1 LAAAAVKNGT
11 TVDAFKSQLLTE
23 LRASRSTIPSQRYRE
38 DTPDLMQCCLL
49 LATGNEKAALK
60 FYGPDNVMKARAT
73 GLNSVPDIARR
84 TMELSGLTG
93 LPQNSKGILRAS
105 FSTSAFTN
113 LLSGSMDK
121 ILQTINE
128 QIVDSWRAFCKIRT
142 LNNYRSTAILKP
154 TIDANLQEVGSAGE
168 VPMAT
173 LSEENFT
180 PLQCSLFSRLV
191 RISVQQLAND
201 DLSAFSD
208 IPVALMR
215 SAKRSVS
222 DLIYRAILAN
232 AGTHFGTGNA
242 NYFDGAGSVLSAA
255 SLGVAIKML
264 RVQTDSNNS
273 LLDYQPYC
281 LLVPASLEQTAK
293 ALLNSSE
300 LARTGDSDPTG
311 NPLQNALVL
320 AVEPRLESTAFSG
333 YSSTAWYLFSTP
345 DTAPVNVG
353 FLNGQESPT
362 VTSFGPDSEAETLG
376 FAWRTEL

>member
-1 LAAAAVKNGT
+1 
-11 TVDAFKSQLLTE
+11 
-23 LRASRSTIPSQRYRE
+23 
-38 DTPDLMQCCLL
+38 
-49 LATGNEKAALK
+49 
-60 FYGPDNVMKARAT
+60 
-73 GLNSVPDIARR
+73 
-84 TMELSGLTG
+84 
-93 LPQNSKGILRAS
+93 
-105 FSTSAFTN
+105 
-113 LLSGSMDK
+113 
-121 ILQTINE
+121 
-128 QIVDSWRAFCKIRT
+128 
-142 LNNYRSTAILKP
+142 
-154 TIDANLQEVGSAGE
+154 
-168 VPMAT
+168 
-173 LSEENFT
+173 
-180 PLQCSLFSRLV
+180 
-191 RISVQQLAND
+191 
-201 DLSAFSD
+201 
-208 IPVALMR
+208 MR

-376 FAWRTEL
+376 FAWRTELSFGASLGDPQAAVKSKGSA

>member
-1 LAAAAVKNGT
+1 
-11 TVDAFKSQLLTE
+11 
-23 LRASRSTIPSQRYRE
+23 
-38 DTPDLMQCCLL
+38 
-49 LATGNEKAALK
+49 
-60 FYGPDNVMKARAT
+60 
-73 GLNSVPDIARR
+73 
-84 TMELSGLTG
+84 
-93 LPQNSKGILRAS
+93 
-105 FSTSAFTN
+105 
-113 LLSGSMDK
+113 
-121 ILQTINE
+121 
-128 QIVDSWRAFCKIRT
+128 
-142 LNNYRSTAILKP
+142 
-154 TIDANLQEVGSAGE
+154 
-168 VPMAT
+168 MAT
-173 LSEENFT
+173 LGEENFT

-376 FAWRTEL
+376 FAWRAELSYGASLGDPQAAVKSKGSA